1 MAYIGITSASDSEQ
15 LSPNY
20 IGFQPTVQRPESAFV
35 VDTFIGN
42 GTQHVFPLS
51 NPKPITSRA
60 LLVSVSGYTMVPV
73 DDYNLDQ
80 YNNIEFTVAPG
91 SGSPIVVHH
100 LIFPRNEATT
110 AIRKLDDIS
119 NGFNGETT
127 RFTLTANGVTANI
140 LGANVLFISVNGV
153 IQEPGESYILDGD
166 DIIFSEAPPARS
178 SFYGID
184 VGTTGIGTPGDAT
197 ISPIKFLTTNL
208 PSQGQ
213 VLSVDSGGNL
223 IWATLNGST
232 GAVNLNGL
240 SDVRVTSPT
249 FGHVLK
255 FNGTRFV
262 NVQLSY
268 TELGNTPNLATVATS
283 GSYTDL
289 INKAFIPTDAS
300 ELTDT
305 TRRFFDRNYN
315 SLSNKPVI
323 PAELNEL
330 DDISIINP
338 TVYDIIVFD
347 GSKWINDKLTMA
359 DLGIVDGTN
368 NQVLTTDG
376 NGNYTF
382 KTISGGVGGGNFSGS
397 YLDLTHKPTFATVAT
412 SGLYTDLTNKP
423 ALATVAT
430 SGSYADLTNTPS
442 LATVATTGKY
452 NDLTAKPLL
461 STVATSGSYNDLFN
475 KPSFAS
481 IALSGR
487 YSDLTGTPTLAAV
500 ATTGSYND
508 LTDKP
513 TLTAGATGA
522 QGPKGDTGATGAQGP
537 KGDTGPA
544 GSVAAANLT
553 GTTLASGVTASSL
566 TSVGT
571 LSSLAVSGVS
581 LLGGYS
587 QVAGYY
593 SELGVKYS
601 GAGTQHGMTLQPT
614 NDNTTA
620 INFLNAA
627 GTNIGSITQTAST
640 VKFVGDG
647 SQLSKVA
654 TQTTGSWTVTT
665 GTNTYSITVPASG
678 TYQIWVRGNIPNG
691 IIAYN
696 ATATVTNTNVP
707 VVGTQYAW
715 VYNGGGTPIDFTS
728 IPNQFIGT
736 DNTIVRSSVAP
747 SATTNRFDF
756 GINNTSGS
764 SQTVYWGYV
773 TL

>member
-1 MAYIGITSASDSEQ
+1 MAYIGITSVDDSEQ

-20 IGFQPTVQRPESAFV
+20 IGYPSQLQRPESAFV
-35 VDTFIGN
+35 VDTFTGD
-42 GTQHVFPLS
+42 GTQKVFSLS

-60 LLVSVSGYTMVPV
+60 LLVSVAGYTMVPV
-73 DDYNLDQ
+73 IDYNLDQ

-91 SGSPIVVHH
+91 SGNPIVVHH
-100 LIFPRNEATT
+100 LIFPYNEATT

-119 NGFNGETT
+119 SGFNGTTT

-140 LGANVLFISVNGV
+140 LGVNVLVISVNGV
-153 IQEPGESYILDGD
+153 IQEPGEAYILDGD

-184 VGTTGIGTPGDAT
+184 LGTTGIGTPGDAT
-197 ISPIKFLTTNL
+197 ISPNKFLTNNS
-208 PSQGQ
+208 PKKGQ
-213 VLSVDSGGNL
+213 VLSVGSDGNL
-223 IWATLNGST
+223 VWATLSGST

-240 SDVRVTSPT
+240 SDVLVTSPT
-249 FGHVLK
+249 FGNVLK

-262 NVQLSY
+262 NARLSY

-283 GSYTDL
+283 GSYTNL
-289 INKAFIPTDAS
+289 INKPFIPTDAS

-315 SLSNKPVI
+315 NLSNKPVI

-330 DDISIINP
+330 DDISIVNP

-347 GSKWINDKLTMA
+347 GSKWMNDKLTMA
-359 DLGIVDGTN
+359 DLGIVDGTA

-397 YLDLTHKPTFATVAT
+397 YLDLTHKPTLF
-412 SGLYTDLTNKP
+412 SGSYADLTNKP

-430 SGSYADLTNTPS
+430 SGNYADLTNTPS

-475 KPSFAS
+475 KPNFSS
-481 IALSGR
+481 VALSGR

-601 GAGTQHGMTLQPT
+601 GAGTQHGITLQPT

-654 TQTTGSWTVTT
+654 TQTTG
-665 GTNTYSITVPASG
+665 
-678 TYQIWVRGNIPNG
+678 
-691 IIAYN
+691 
-696 ATATVTNTNVP
+696 
-707 VVGTQYAW
+707 
-715 VYNGGGTPIDFTS
+715 
-728 IPNQFIGT
+728 
-736 DNTIVRSSVAP
+736 
-747 SATTNRFDF
+747 
-756 GINNTSGS
+756 
-764 SQTVYWGYV
+764 
-773 TL
+773 